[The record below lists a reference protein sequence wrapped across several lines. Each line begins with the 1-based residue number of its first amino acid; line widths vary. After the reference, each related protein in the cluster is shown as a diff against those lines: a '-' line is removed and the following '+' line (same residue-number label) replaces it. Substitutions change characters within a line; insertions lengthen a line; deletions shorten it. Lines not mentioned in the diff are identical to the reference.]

1 MALKPIAFS
10 ALLNAAGAGAG
21 LLATTLIIWYFGLAA
36 FGIYTVALAKL
47 AIVMLG
53 AELLPSSYTQ
63 FRLQDDPRFASAAPA
78 FYLIFA
84 IVAVAAG
91 ALLMRWGALAGGSW
105 FILPYL
111 FCAALQRGLDNQI
124 LAKGEVSLSVSLPLV
139 SNTVRTATLGLFIL
153 VPVLSVADAL
163 WGSLFAGIFASQCV
177 MVLRQPETGRTL
189 LAHRPMQSLRYLLG
203 LRRQYAGYYINSV
216 LKRAK
221 DTLFP
226 LFCDMV
232 VPNKYD
238 LGKIFVYTRTSETV
252 ATQIRVLELF
262 LINRESRAK
271 LSANRRIVLLFSAL
285 IGHIGVVALSSFL
298 LWKHGLSGS
307 SVLYAAGMG
316 LFMYPYVF
324 ELAKRSD
331 AYAAHEPGRVTFSL
345 LAYAAALAAA
355 LTGAWMLN
363 IFVLPVLIGA
373 IVFAQLCS
381 ALVYLARD
389 QRARVSLA
397 KAGTGATSVR
407 HQAGRRASK
416 K

>member
-1 MALKPIAFS
+1 MALRPIAFS
-10 ALLNAAGAGAG
+10 ASLNAAGAGAG
-21 LLATTLIIWYFGLAA
+21 LLGTTLIIWYFGLAT

-63 FRLQDDPRFASAAPA
+63 FRLQDDPAFAKAAPA

-84 IVAVAAG
+84 IIAVTAG
-91 ALLMRWGALAGGSW
+91 AFMMRSGALAGGSW
-105 FILPYL
+105 FVLPYL
-111 FCAALQRGLDNQI
+111 FCAAVQRGLDNQI
-124 LAKGEVSLSVSLPLV
+124 LAKGDVSLSVSLPLV
-139 SNTVRTATLGLFIL
+139 SNIVRAATLALFIL
-153 VPVLSVADAL
+153 VPILSVADAL
-163 WGSLFAGIFASQCV
+163 WGSLFAGIFVSQCV
-177 MVLRQPETGRTL
+177 MVLRRPETARILVAGRPL
-189 LAHRPMQSLRYLLG
+189 QSLHYLLG
-203 LRRQYAGYYINSV
+203 LRRQYTGYYVNSV

-226 LFCDMV
+226 LFCDIV
-232 VPNKYD
+232 LPNKYD
-238 LGKIFVYTRTSETV
+238 LGRIFVYTRTSETV
-252 ATQIRVLELF
+252 STQIRILELF
-262 LINRESRAK
+262 LINRESRAR
-271 LSANRRIVLLFSAL
+271 LSASRAGILLFSAL
-285 IGHIGVVALSSFL
+285 IGHVGVVVLSSFL

-307 SVLYAAGMG
+307 SMLYAAGMG
-316 LFMYPYVF
+316 LFMYPYVY

-345 LAYAAALAAA
+345 MAYAGALAAA
-355 LTGAWMLN
+355 LTAAWTLN

-373 IVFAQLCS
+373 IVFAQICS

-389 QRARVSLA
+389 QHARLSLA